1 MREYEFYSIFQPIRL
16 HFTTSYDYVKYHG
29 RTKIPSY
36 SDLLRK
42 KEYPLIRA
50 FANKVAFSQ
59 GKDFCVAQY
68 ASDRDSF
75 LFQGVEQ
82 AWQTYVEWEKKQ
94 NLLSETVRN
103 DLQLILSSNII
114 LKTIRDGTLL
124 QMAAQNK
131 VQKETVIILD
141 SVFARFLDG
150 WKTKYA
156 NDPYLI
162 KVVERLIKYRP
173 FVSFNKERI
182 ISVIGEEISVKQHE
196 AF

>member
-1 MREYEFYSIFQPIRL
+1 MNPYDFYRIQLPIHL
-16 HFTTSYDYVKYHG
+16 HFTSTYDYFKYHG
-29 RTKIPSY
+29 KTKFVSSEDFI
-36 SDLLRK
+36 RK
-42 KEYPLIRA
+42 REFPLFRGM
-50 FANKVAFSQ
+50 ANKVNTSQ
-59 GKDFCVAQY
+59 CKDFCVAQY

-75 LFQGVEQ
+75 IFNSVEQ

-141 SVFARFLDG
+141 SVFARFLDS

-173 FVSFNKERI
+173 FVTFNKEKI